1 VLVGVLMLVVPHQ
14 FASSAYA
21 TLPPHLTWLGTW
33 FTLAGGMLLGVAV
46 LGAAAPPAADAAS
59 AALKSPS
66 ALAIGRSGT
75 AIRDAVLATAGVR
88 RLQAARDYWGGTY
101 TAFTGETVVIHV
113 STTYPQDDARA
124 QRWADFLAGLIHGS
138 ELSGLTAYLAPLDEV
153 QQICGDQALACYSS
167 RLQLL
172 VSPGDDPAVDT
183 SAEAVITH
191 EYGHHVAANRA
202 NPPWSALT
210 YGTKRWASYEQ
221 VCRRTAAGELH
232 PGAEDTIA
240 YAYNPGEAFAE
251 SYRVLNERR
260 ANVPEAPWDIVTRA
274 LYPDETALSLLEQDV
289 RSPWTADR
297 ASSRAGT
304 FARRG
309 SAVRTYSLTT
319 PLDGSFSAVLRVPR
333 TLAATVTISTG
344 SNRVARGATSGGA
357 ALVGATLCG
366 TRAVRV
372 TVTRTGG
379 RGAFRLAVETP

>member
-1 VLVGVLMLVVPHQ
+1 MRCCDSVGVAGHEAESRPSLQIRARSGV
-14 FASSAYA
+14 AAC
-21 TLPPHLTWLGTW
+21 LPRRRARAAAA
-33 FTLAGGMLLGVAV
+33 AGLLLGVAV
-46 LGAAAPPAADAAS
+46 LGAAAAPAADAAP

-221 VCRRTAAGELH
+221 VCRRTA
-232 PGAEDTIA
+232 
-240 YAYNPGEAFAE
+240 
-251 SYRVLNERR
+251 
-260 ANVPEAPWDIVTRA
+260 
-274 LYPDETALSLLEQDV
+274 
-289 RSPWTADR
+289 
-297 ASSRAGT
+297 
-304 FARRG
+304 
-309 SAVRTYSLTT
+309 VRTYSLTT

-379 RGAFRLAVETP
+379 RGAFRLAVETQ